1 MATASSSYTI
11 RCNRSHSDLFEHHF
25 PLARN
30 HRLQISL
37 LFYRSTTSIRW
48 TYTRHQRPSSDIC
61 CHCKEDH
68 VSTNDCHSLELQ
80 QLHRP
85 TTQNNSCHTL
95 RITQPLRHTPRRRT
109 SNWFQL
115 KHKARKFMM

>member
-1 MATASSSYTI
+1 MATASSSYKI
-11 RCNRSHSDLFEHHF
+11 RYNRSHSDLFEHHF
-25 PLARN
+25 LLARN

-37 LFYRSTTSIRW
+37 LFYRLTTSIRW
-48 TYTRHQRPSSDIC
+48 TYTRHRRPSSDIC

-68 VSTNDCHSLELQ
+68 VSTNDSHSLELQ

-85 TTQNNSCHTL
+85 TTQDNSCRIL

-115 KHKARKFMM
+115 KHKERQLTM